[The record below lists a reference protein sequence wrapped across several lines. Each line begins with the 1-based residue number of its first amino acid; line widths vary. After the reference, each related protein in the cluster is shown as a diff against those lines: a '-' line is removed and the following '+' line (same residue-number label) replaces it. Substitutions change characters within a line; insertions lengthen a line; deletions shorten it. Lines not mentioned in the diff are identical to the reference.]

1 MLFFFFSLQQFNL
14 FKYFSFARIQITE
27 KGESW
32 HHNQVWLHGFGCSFS
47 WFNKKCGTVSPEGV
61 FISCLTSPSNQQ
73 FIKPEIKPDL
83 SPRVDLCSR
92 VETAGFITSYEQLGS
107 LIVRKNTNY
116 DLGKW
121 LPGSVREF
129 YLFIYFFSVT
139 PSGINAG
146 HALSSQCS
154 RNLRRWPLKVRD
166 KFRSASAKHE
176 VKQLLRNPTN
186 TAPWNLYEMVSNA
199 ECKGE
204 THLKILHNS
213 AEAGWYLRN

>member
-1 MLFFFFSLQQFNL
+1 M
-14 FKYFSFARIQITE
+14 
-27 KGESW
+27 
-32 HHNQVWLHGFGCSFS
+32 
-47 WFNKKCGTVSPEGV
+47 SPEGV

-73 FIKPEIKPDL
+73 FIKPEIKPNL
-83 SPRVDLCSR
+83 SPCLHLCSR

-121 LPGSVREF
+121 LPGSVRDF
-129 YLFIYFFSVT
+129 YFFIFSVT

-154 RNLRRWPLKVRD
+154 HNLRRWPLKD
-166 KFRSASAKHE
+166 NKFRSASMKRE

-204 THLKILHNS
+204 THLHRQLEAFILEGMLKILHNS
-213 AEAGWYLRN
+213 SEASWYLRN